1 MKSTLCKDSHDTV
14 NLERQA
20 TVEDQDVI
28 DVAKA
33 LTKDVGEA
41 FSSKLWLVTQ
51 VVSANREYMDIIY
64 KRYFGSKCTYQAQGV
79 PKKTL
84 LSELNSFS
92 LR

>member
-51 VVSANREYMDIIY
+51 VVSANRDNMDIGY
-64 KRYFGSKCTYQAQGV
+64 NL
-79 PKKTL
+79 KKIFWIKVHLHTI
-84 LSELNSFS
+84 
-92 LR
+92 R